1 MDPLFLLPQQPAPIF
16 GRTTNFEYKKT
27 LPDSVFNSTAPAGR
41 HVFRWQN
48 QAGEWW
54 VPSQSYLRIRF
65 AFCAVNS
72 DGSGLR
78 PLSTSDGVAPVMNL
92 PPHLFSRMEYYMDG
106 NKLSEL
112 QDYVPQIDTMKHRM
126 SKSRAYMTSVGNRA
140 CFWEPDFAA
149 RQKLVTVN
157 LGSAANPS
165 TLRTGDVPSQR
176 VIMANG
182 YLMGPSGRSLSA
194 VGTVLGGG
202 YFGKYNDGKA
212 AGSANYDIYGPNVMS
227 ADGKD
232 HADFLTRNAFFTGI
246 QATGPGATFSQA
258 QVNTAIYT
266 QSLTYGRGTDIASTQ
281 QVLLTMH
288 YLRGESKT
296 LVATYIPSMEL
307 YIVHRS
313 DEVKADSTADGVGA
327 RVLTGVPVLP
337 EQFFSAFSTRFLP
350 EVYGTENNN
359 LVTDVMVTPLEPSK
373 LVGGAVRHEVCWK
386 PTLGIF
392 DVAHAIPTTRH
403 ELHLQIPNDY
413 QQRCLDFGDV
423 STVPSWLQNRILDAR
438 VSSSAPGA
446 TNANKIFLR
455 IESIEYFAAMASGPR
470 ADDAKFVLDL
480 REYRMIPQPIPLS
493 QTPNSNTYPFNLAP
507 NSSSVSVA
515 FQSAKA
521 GNGSVS
527 LSKFIVP
534 TTLFPRGAE
543 TALNRFYVNFAN
555 QNRPREENESFVT
568 YGGPNTTVTE
578 GTTRTGS
585 TTQFFTQ
592 RYIETMTNTGQL
604 FKPGGC
610 ETLEEWFERGA
621 YYNWMWPRDGN
632 DLSTRFHVFVSFHAA
647 DEVSDT
653 ATLSKELVNRSWP
666 DKIDGLNNDIN
677 ILVFD
682 MIPRAFSLTLRNGAV
697 THAETTNSM
706 VADGVRRV
714 RVE

>member
-149 RQKLVTVN
+149 RQKMVTVN
-157 LGSAANPS
+157 LGSSLNPS
-165 TLRTGDVPSQR
+165 TLRTGDVPTQR
-176 VIMANG
+176 VIMTNG
-182 YLMGPSGRSLSA
+182 TLMDPSGRASLTA
-194 VGTVLGGG
+194 G
-202 YFGKYNDGKA
+202 YFGKYFDGKVTI
-212 AGSANYDIYGPNVMS
+212 GANYDVYGPSVVA
-227 ADGKD
+227 ADGKTR
-232 HADFLTRNAFFTGI
+232 AGFLSRQAFLTKVTASFSP
-246 QATGPGATFSQA
+246 ATYDKKS
-258 QVNTAIYT
+258 VDDAIYT
-266 QSLTYGRGTDIASTQ
+266 QTLALGRGTDIASTQ
-281 QVLLTMH
+281 QVLLTLH
-288 YLRGESKT
+288 YLKGESKT
-296 LVATYIPSMEL
+296 LVATYIPSLEF

-313 DEVKADSTADGVGA
+313 DEAKADSTADSGGT
-327 RVLTGVPVLP
+327 RVLAGLPVLP
-337 EQFFSAFSTRFLP
+337 SELFTEFENRFLP
-350 EVYGTENNN
+350 EFYGTDNADV
-359 LVTDVMVTPLEPSK
+359 VTDVMVTPLEPSK
-373 LVGGAVRHEVCWK
+373 MVGGAVRHEVCWK

-446 TNANKIFLR
+446 TNANKVFLR

-534 TTLFPRGAE
+534 TALFPRGAE

-568 YGGPNTTVTE
+568 YGGPNTTVTD
-578 GTTRTGS
+578 GTTRTGT

-647 DEVSDT
+647 DAVTDT
-653 ATLSKELVNRSWP
+653 AALSKELLNRGWP

-697 THAETTNSM
+697 IHAETTNSM

>member
-149 RQKLVTVN
+149 RQKMVTVN
-157 LGSAANPS
+157 LGSALNPS
-165 TLRTGDVPSQR
+165 TLRTGDVPTQR
-176 VIMANG
+176 VIMSNG
-182 YLMGPSGRSLSA
+182 ILMDPSGRASL
-194 VGTVLGGG
+194 TTG
-202 YFGKYNDGKA
+202 YFGKYSDGKA
-212 AGSANYDIYGPNVMS
+212 NIGANYDIYGPSVVGV
-227 ADGKD
+227 DGKTPVG
-232 HADFLTRNAFFTGI
+232 FLTRQTFFTKVT
-246 QATGPGATFSQA
+246 ASFSSAGAYDKKA
-258 QVNTAIYT
+258 VDDAIYT
-266 QSLTYGRGTDIASTQ
+266 QTLTLGRGTDIAPTQ
-281 QVLLTMH
+281 QVLLTLH
-288 YLRGESKT
+288 YLKGESKT
-296 LVATYIPSMEL
+296 LVATYIPSLEF

-313 DEVKADSTADGVGA
+313 DETKVDNTADAAGT
-327 RVLTGVPVLP
+327 RVLAGLP
-337 EQFFSAFSTRFLP
+337 LLPSELFTAFETKFLQ
-350 EVYGTENNN
+350 EYYGTDNTDV
-359 LVTDVMVTPLEPSK
+359 VTDVMVTPLEPSK
-373 LVGGAVRHEVCWK
+373 MVSGAVRHEVCWK

-438 VSSSAPGA
+438 VSSSAPGT
-446 TNANKIFLR
+446 TNANKVFLR

-534 TTLFPRGAE
+534 TALFPRGAE

-568 YGGPNTTVTE
+568 YGGPNSTVTD
-578 GTTRTGS
+578 GTTRVGT

-647 DEVSDT
+647 DALTDT
-653 ATLSKELVNRSWP
+653 AALSKELLNRGWP